1 MRFEYIQTVCVKHNK
16 YATLKRKLY
25 VMSKLSKN
33 LAVRREALGLSVPQ
47 VQQELNRMG
56 FNVAFSTVAGW
67 FNGNRGV
74 RKMEHLKA
82 LCKIL
87 KTDLNALTKDDMEA
101 ADSPINI
108 AIVREIAGLTPI
120 QQAAVLATIRAM
132 KG

>member
-1 MRFEYIQTVCVKHNK
+1 
-16 YATLKRKLY
+16 
-25 VMSKLSKN
+25 MSKLSKN
-33 LAVRREALGLSVPQ
+33 LAARREAIGLSVPQ
-47 VQQELNRMG
+47 VHHELNLMG

-74 RKMEHLKA
+74 RKIEHLKA

-87 KTDLNALTKDDMEA
+87 KTDLNALTKDDMED

-108 AIVREIAGLTPI
+108 CIVREIAGLTPT
-120 QQAAVLATIRAM
+120 QKEAVLATIRAM